1 MGKAKLTL
9 FKWITGHCKSIV
21 TVFIL
26 LAVICAMLKPL
37 VGVNYDIKDY
47 LPEDSVSTVA
57 LNVMQREYEE
67 GVPNARAMLTDVSV
81 PEAIEYKEKIENVPG
96 VDSVTW
102 LDDSV
107 NPAVPV
113 EVMDEELADTYYK
126 DKNALFQIT
135 IDKNQILTA
144 VPEIEKIIGDENA
157 LTGDA
162 VSTAV
167 ATRSTVKEIRLI
179 TILAV
184 ILVLVILVFAT
195 ESWLE
200 PIIVLVSIGVAIVIN
215 SGTNIIFGEISFVTN
230 AAGSILQLAVS
241 LDYAVFLIHR
251 YHKCRPACP
260 TPRQG
265 MIEALSKSGTS
276 ILSSGITTV
285 IGFMALVLM
294 RFQLGPDLGWAL
306 AKGVAI
312 SLISVFVFLPALYLL
327 LNNGVE
333 KTVHRSFIPSFGR
346 FGKLVTKV
354 MVPCVLAFA
363 VIIVPAFAASNAN
376 SYYYGPAE
384 IFGSDTKLGSDT
396 DRIEKVYGESDTYA
410 LLLPAGHLS
419 QEKAVSE
426 ELHELDH
433 VTSII
438 SYVDSVGA
446 EIPAEYLN
454 EDVAAQLNSD
464 SYTRMVINVDVGNEG
479 NTAFETVDAVKAIA
493 HKYYRNDYYLAGS
506 GPSNHDLKNTVE
518 EDMLKVNLL
527 AIAAVYLILLF
538 MMKSLLLPAL
548 LVASIETAIW
558 INTAIPFVTGSSVF
572 YIAYLIISTVQLGAT
587 VDYAIMLTDR
597 YRECRLTLDKKEA
610 VAETISWAVPSI
622 LVSGLA
628 LTIVGTLIGIISTH
642 GLLAQLGVFIGR
654 GAVCSMCIV
663 FFVLPG
669 LLYLF
674 DKLFIK
680 KGKKKK

>member
-1 MGKAKLTL
+1 MGKAKHTL
-9 FKWITGHCKSIV
+9 FNWITGHCKSIV
-21 TVFIL
+21 AVFIL
-26 LAVICAMLKPL
+26 LAVVSAMLKPL

-47 LPEDSVSTVA
+47 LPEDSVSTVS
-57 LNVMQREYEE
+57 LNVMQKEYED

-81 PEAIEYKEKIENVPG
+81 PEAIEYKDKIENVPG

-113 EVMDEELADTYYK
+113 EVMDEDLVDTYYK
-126 DKNALFQIT
+126 GGNALFQIT
-135 IDKNQILTA
+135 IDKNRILTA
-144 VPEIEKIIGDENA
+144 VPEIEKIIGDDNA

-167 ATRSTVKEIRLI
+167 ATRSTIKEIRVI

-184 ILVLVILVFAT
+184 ILVLFILVFAT
-195 ESWLE
+195 KSWVE
-200 PIIVLVSIGVAIVIN
+200 PLIVLASIGVAIVIN

-251 YHKCRPACP
+251 YHKCRPSCSTA
-260 TPRQG
+260 RQG

-276 ILSSGITTV
+276 IISSGITTV

-312 SLISVFVFLPALYLL
+312 SLISVFVFLPALYIL
-327 LNNGVE
+327 LNNAVK
-333 KTVHRSFIPSFGR
+333 KTLHRSFIPSFGR
-346 FGKLVTKV
+346 LGKLVTKV
-354 MVPCVLAFA
+354 MVPCVLVFA

-376 SYYYGPAE
+376 SYYYGPSE

-396 DRIEKVYGESDTYA
+396 DKIEKIYGESDTYA
-410 LLLPAGHLS
+410 LLLPAGQVS

-426 ELHELDH
+426 ELHELEH

-446 EIPAEYLN
+446 EVPSEYLN
-454 EDVAAQLNSD
+454 EDIAAQLNSD

-479 NTAFETVDAVKAIA
+479 ETAFKTVDAVKKIA
-493 HKYYRNDYYLAGS
+493 HKYYSSDYYLADS
-506 GPSNHDLKNTVE
+506 GASNHDLKNTVE

-538 MMKSLLLPAL
+538 MMKSLFLPAL
-548 LVASIETAIW
+548 LVISIETAIW
-558 INTAIPFVTGSSVF
+558 INTAIPYVTGSSVF

-597 YRECRLTLDKKEA
+597 YRECRLTLDKKES
-610 VAETISWAVPSI
+610 VAETIAWAVPSI

-680 KGKKKK
+680 KGKNEK